1 MYIYSY
7 YPCRHSSLSDS
18 ALTWS
23 VAVVCACCSI
33 AADLADAVSQSF
45 VNIWSVCS
53 INHIMSSPTSTTSTA
68 SAASRLRCNT
78 HYFIYYIYF
87 FCCLISSFYCQ
98 PQRTFGKSLYYSL
111 CSLVYTCQPC
121 CIPNSIVMS
130 AEPQITLWQQGSY
143 IISFYRGKQPV

>member
-1 MYIYSY
+1 MYVYLY
-7 YPCRHSSLSDS
+7 YRCRHSSLSDS
-18 ALTWS
+18 ALTCS
-23 VAVVCACCSI
+23 VAVVCAGCYI

-45 VNIWSVCS
+45 VNKWSVCW
-53 INHIMSSPTSTTSTA
+53 INHIMSSPTSTT

-78 HYFIYYIYF
+78 HYFIYYIYL

-111 CSLVYTCQPC
+111 SSLVYTCQPF

-130 AEPQITLWQQGSY
+130 AEPETRHCDTVTAGFIHYYLLS
-143 IISFYRGKQPV
+143 R